1 MFKKIAKILWH
12 SEGMENR
19 VVPDDI
25 QFRFVLS
32 YSKLVIGYLSVDQ
45 GKWTFEYTEDF
56 KKQGEILPLSNFP
69 NKGIVYSSEE
79 LWPFFAS
86 RIPSAA
92 QLEQKAH
99 IPFSEIQ
106 ERNEVNLLRKYGQR
120 TITNPFVLQA
130 S

>member
-19 VVPDDI
+19 VVPEDI

-32 YSKLVIGYLSVDQ
+32 YSKLVIGHLSVDQ
-45 GKWTFEYTEDF
+45 GKWTFEYSDDF
-56 KKQGEILPLSNFP
+56 KKQGAILPLSNFP

-92 QLEQKAH
+92 QLEQKAQ
-99 IPFSEIQ
+99 ITFSEIQ